1 MEETFI
7 KYIKYKVL
15 IKDDVEAMLKTY
27 WYLARVYEDSRLAAR
42 ETAPTSYQSSSHSHW
57 LP

>member
-27 WYLARVYEDSRLAAR
+27 WYLA
-42 ETAPTSYQSSSHSHW
+42 
-57 LP
+57 